1 MRHPSHPESSRRAG
15 GLRLFPSRVVATYIQ
30 IAGWSVTSPMRGC
43 LEDATSTPTVPG
55 TDLHAPRAEARLPAM
70 SAPDPMPDSLLLSR
84 IRDGDATAFAEFY
97 DRHAPLLFGIAL
109 KILQVPSEAEEVLQD
124 ACVTLWERAPL
135 TQAGTELALG
145 WAVTIVRN
153 RAIDRLRSRRRHA
166 EWLDNAI
173 TEGHGEEHRSPDA
186 AECLSER
193 ETAVAIRQALARL
206 PADQRLAL
214 ELAFFR
220 GLTQQEIADHLR
232 QPLGTIKARI
242 RRGMMT
248 LRDQLEGPQ

>member
-1 MRHPSHPESSRRAG
+1 
-15 GLRLFPSRVVATYIQ
+15 
-30 IAGWSVTSPMRGC
+30 MRGC
-43 LEDATSTPTVPG
+43 LEDATSSTPVPG
-55 TDLHAPRAEARLPAM
+55 TDLHAPRVEARLPAM
-70 SAPDPMPDSLLLSR
+70 NATDPIPDAVLLSR
-84 IRDGDATAFAEFY
+84 IRDGDAAAFAEFY
-97 DRHAPLLFGIAL
+97 DRHATLLFGVAL

-124 ACVTLWERAPL
+124 ACVSLWERAPL
-135 TQAGTELALG
+135 TQPGTELALG

-173 TEGHGEEHRSPDA
+173 AEGHREDHRSPDA
-186 AECLSER
+186 AESLSAN
-193 ETAVAIRQALARL
+193 ETAVVIRQALARL
-206 PADQRLAL
+206 PADQQLAL

>member
-1 MRHPSHPESSRRAG
+1 
-15 GLRLFPSRVVATYIQ
+15 
-30 IAGWSVTSPMRGC
+30 MRGC
-43 LEDATSTPTVPG
+43 LEDATSSPPVPG
-55 TDLHAPRAEARLPAM
+55 TDLHAHRAEARLPVM
-70 SAPDPMPDSLLLSR
+70 NAPDPIPDAILLSR
-84 IRDGDATAFAEFY
+84 IRDGDAAAFAEFY

-135 TQAGTELALG
+135 TQPGTELALG

-153 RAIDRLRSRRRHA
+153 RAIDRLRSRRRHS
-166 EWLDNAI
+166 EWLENAI
-173 TEGHGEEHRSPDA
+173 ADGQREEHRATDA
-186 AECLSER
+186 AESLSER

-206 PADQRLAL
+206 PTDQRLAL